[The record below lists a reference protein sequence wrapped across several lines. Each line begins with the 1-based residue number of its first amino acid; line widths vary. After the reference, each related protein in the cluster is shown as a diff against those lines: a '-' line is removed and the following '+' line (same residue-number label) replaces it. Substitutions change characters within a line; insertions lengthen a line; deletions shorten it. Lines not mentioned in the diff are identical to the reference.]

1 MENDKPRIGIWD
13 HYEMTRCAGQCS
25 SRSKEES
32 TDFKEE
38 REDGDV
44 RARKNDHCRAGR
56 SEGLQDGCVR
66 SFRRWAVGMELA
78 GWCSVHECLRHMEA
92 SSLCFS
98 LDD

>member
-44 RARKNDHCRAGR
+44 RARKNDAEPGLRGFKTDVYGASGDGR
-56 SEGLQDGCVR
+56 WEWNWR
-66 SFRRWAVGMELA
+66 VGA
-78 GWCSVHECLRHMEA
+78 AFTSV
-92 SSLCFS
+92 
-98 LDD
+98 